1 VGDVDERAVRLLLA
15 SDEPGIRYRTRTELL
30 DEDPATPELQD
41 LRSSIADGPKCYAL
55 LQFQDV
61 DPYEKWFGAFWRLVS
76 LVELG
81 LPPGNKSADGACDF
95 VLESWTSDESIKK
108 PYVVDGL
115 VREHAAVFGI
125 AVAFASKLGFATD
138 PRTVLLAESLCAWQ
152 WPDGGWNCDAHAKR
166 RSSFHESLGTAWGLH
181 EYFRKRDE
189 PRALEAV
196 KRAAELFLS
205 HRLFRRLSSGEVI
218 DPLFL
223 VFHWPPYWHY
233 DVLQA
238 LRVLGPIDGVLND
251 ERAAEAFDLIESRRL
266 PNGCWQEGG
275 RWWRGPS
282 STASSHREDLVHGPV
297 GEGGAREGVDWGKTA
312 DELIT
317 FNALTARKLRSR
329 VE

>member
-1 VGDVDERAVRLLLA
+1 MGDVDEPAVRWLLA
-15 SDEPGIRYRTRTELL
+15 SDEPGIRYLTRVELL
-30 DEDPATPELQD
+30 DEDPEIPD
-41 LRSSIADGPKCYAL
+41 LRDLRGTIAEGPKCRAL

-61 DPYEKWFGAFWRLVS
+61 LPYEKWFGAFWRLVS

-81 LPPGNKSADGACDF
+81 LPPGNKAADEACDF
-95 VLESWTSDESIKK
+95 VLESWSSDESIGK

-125 AVAFASKLGFATD
+125 AVAFASKLGFAAD
-138 PRTVLLAESLCAWQ
+138 QRTVLLAESLCAWQ

-166 RSSFHESLGTAWGLH
+166 RSSFHESLGTVWGLH
-181 EYFRKRDE
+181 EYFRATDE

-196 KRAAELFLS
+196 KRASELFLS
-205 HRLFRRLSSGEVI
+205 HRLFRSLSNGAVI

-251 ERAAEAFDLIESRRL
+251 ERAAEAFALIESRRL
-266 PNGCWQEGG
+266 PSGCWQEGG
-275 RWWRGPS
+275 RWWR
-282 STASSHREDLVHGPV
+282 ASDSMAGSHRDDFAHGPV
-297 GEGGAREGVDWGKTA
+297 GDGGAREVVDWGETA
-312 DELIT
+312 DEVIT
-317 FNALTARKLRSR
+317 FNALTARKLRAR
-329 VE
+329 D